1 MVSAAFAHAQSRP
14 TSGNPLPPDLVM
26 PGTLI
31 QSYTVGEPVRGARG
45 HESLPPAVM
54 QRVQR
59 AVDLRTSGLPER
71 SRDTLLVLL
80 KAFPHHAR
88 IVTEL
93 GRAQLARQDH
103 AAVERL
109 AVAERAATRDT
120 LLLAQELAQAQERL
134 GRPRDAMRTA
144 FDAWTVSPGEGPWAS
159 STVFRLAP
167 LDARLAVT
175 LFESAA
181 LPRPWRTDLVL
192 GLARLHAVSGRPAEA
207 GRVLAD
213 AEKRSNRTGLRVL
226 FADESLRAGS
236 PADTTAALT
245 VLAELTRDATR
256 RPDERLATGRRLWVA
271 ALASGREAEWAPKL
285 AQGLREVP
293 AERWGPDFLL
303 GLVRALQ
310 QAGFTA
316 EARALLGSNPAL
328 ERRMPEL
335 TLERASGLARD
346 GQLHAARPVLDSL
359 ARIWPPARF
368 LRAEFEF
375 FAGELDSALA
385 HYNVIA
391 AVSEDPGAATALDR
405 IYLLEES
412 PKSPVR
418 PLLGQIAYE
427 RWRNRRTVALTL
439 ADSLWRMQRPRGEY
453 AAHAALEA
461 AALRMEGGDAR
472 SALAALLTVCDSLP
486 DDRLA
491 PLARQRAGDAYAM
504 LGDDK
509 NALAQYEECLARY
522 PRAWNSPEVRRRVE
536 RLRKEKRL

>member
-14 TSGNPLPPDLVM
+14 ASGNPLPPDVVA

-159 STVFRLAP
+159 NTVFRLAP

-207 GRVLAD
+207 ARVLAD
-213 AEKRSNRTGLRVL
+213 AEKR
-226 FADESLRAGS
+226 
-236 PADTTAALT
+236 
-245 VLAELTRDATR
+245 
-256 RPDERLATGRRLWVA
+256 
-271 ALASGREAEWAPKL
+271 
-285 AQGLREVP
+285 
-293 AERWGPDFLL
+293 
-303 GLVRALQ
+303 
-310 QAGFTA
+310 
-316 EARALLGSNPAL
+316 
-328 ERRMPEL
+328 
-335 TLERASGLARD
+335 
-346 GQLHAARPVLDSL
+346 
-359 ARIWPPARF
+359 
-368 LRAEFEF
+368 
-375 FAGELDSALA
+375 
-385 HYNVIA
+385 
-391 AVSEDPGAATALDR
+391 
-405 IYLLEES
+405 
-412 PKSPVR
+412 
-418 PLLGQIAYE
+418 
-427 RWRNRRTVALTL
+427 
-439 ADSLWRMQRPRGEY
+439 
-453 AAHAALEA
+453 
-461 AALRMEGGDAR
+461 
-472 SALAALLTVCDSLP
+472 
-486 DDRLA
+486 
-491 PLARQRAGDAYAM
+491 
-504 LGDDK
+504 
-509 NALAQYEECLARY
+509 
-522 PRAWNSPEVRRRVE
+522 
-536 RLRKEKRL
+536 